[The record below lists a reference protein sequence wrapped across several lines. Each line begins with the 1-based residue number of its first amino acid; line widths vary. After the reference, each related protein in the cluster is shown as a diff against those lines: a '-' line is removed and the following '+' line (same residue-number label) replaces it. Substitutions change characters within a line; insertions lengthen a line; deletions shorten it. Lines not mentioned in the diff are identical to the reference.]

1 MAKYFTYFPKTYYKP
16 IDEGTNLDVVTNI
29 MTRFR
34 IQENLKENAAV
45 YYTYDISDG
54 DTPEILAAK
63 LYDSPEKHWMILF
76 MNDIVDPQ
84 YDWPL
89 SFGQLTKYI
98 DEKYKPSANSTVD
111 GTGVTWAKSNIHS
124 YYKKIET
131 VYQNNT
137 KEEVIRIDQ
146 QTYANTASSST
157 PITLADGSGITKN
170 VSRFSKTYYEY
181 ESDENEK
188 KRRIKILKPELV
200 YELDNEFRRIVNE

>member
-89 SFGQLTKYI
+89 SFGQLTSYI

-111 GTGVTWAKSNIHS
+111 GSGVTWAKSNIHS

-170 VSRFSKTYYEY
+170 ISRFSKTYYEY

>member
-16 IDEGTNLDVVTNI
+16 IDEGTNLDVITNI

-89 SFGQLTKYI
+89 SFGQLTSYI

-111 GTGVTWAKSNIHS
+111 GSGVTWAKSNIHS

-170 VSRFSKTYYEY
+170 ISRFSKTYYEY